1 MIQLPLADAAGGCWR
16 FRKAGEEGAV
26 KKVLTLL
33 LVVVLGLAALAVV
46 GCGGDTTQAQDYLK
60 AADAD
65 YAASQKN
72 TQELEA
78 LLTPMLAGAMSGNF
92 AVLTVAGIQQA
103 DGIIQQ
109 GLADL
114 PGIREQYAKVDSLN
128 GVDDYKQY
136 ADAMVKTVDAD
147 MAALKGI
154 KSLMDSLTP
163 VVQSG
168 NQAAIA
174 EWFQANS
181 ATVVQLQELQSAL
194 EKAYSDAQQIKKENN
209 LQY

>member
-1 MIQLPLADAAGGCWR
+1 MLAL
-16 FRKAGEEGAV
+16 V
-26 KKVLTLL
+26 

-46 GCGGDTTQAQDYLK
+46 GCGGDTQQAQDYLK

-72 TQELEA
+72 TQELESI
-78 LLTPMLAGAMSGNF
+78 LTPMLAGAMAGNY
-92 AVLTVAGIQQA
+92 AVLTVAGLQQA
-103 DGIIQQ
+103 DAIIQK

-114 PGIREQYAKVDSLN
+114 PGIREQYVKVDSLN
-128 GVDDYKQY
+128 GVEDYKQY

-147 MAALKGI
+147 TAALKGI
-154 KSLMDSLTP
+154 KSLLDSLMP

-174 EWFQANS
+174 QWFQANS
-181 ATVVQLQELQSAL
+181 ATVVQLQELQSEL
-194 EKAYSDAQQIKKENN
+194 EKAYNEAQQIKKENN
-209 LQY
+209 LEY